1 MTDNDT
7 KKALECCCKGDK
19 KDCFECPLQNSW
31 DCHKE
36 LREKALD
43 LINRQKA
50 EIERLESKVKK
61 LGKEQ
66 YDLCSQ
72 IVNLKDDVK
81 YSKSEAIKEFAE
93 RLKNATLPVTLGGKY
108 KYDVI
113 TKEGIDNLVKEM
125 TEQSVNYGSSKTEGD
140 G

>member
-1 MTDNDT
+1 MTDNDI
-7 KKALECCCKGDK
+7 KKALECCITNDCAKCKAYDETNGEIV
-19 KDCFECPLQNSW
+19 DCLHAICRN
-31 DCHKE
+31 
-36 LREKALD
+36 ALD
-43 LINRQKA
+43 LINRQQA

-125 TEQSVNYGSSKTEGD
+125 TEQ
-140 G
+140 